1 MVKLFQALIVDPN
14 SDDVNALVN
23 DLEAT
28 KMFHR
33 PYTCDSLE
41 AAYQLLTTQE
51 IDLLFMEAEIKGKST
66 LDFISW
72 MPDHPPIIVISA
84 HAEYAVQCFDLK
96 VADFIQKPYT
106 VPRLYRAMNKALLAL
121 KSPDT
126 PKPAYTVQPE
136 RGNIYLK
143 MGRKTVRVY
152 LEDIQFFQPYG
163 IYVKVFT
170 KQGVLVANEKISK
183 IETQLLNSQFIRIH
197 KSSIVNVQQIT
208 RIETKTI
215 HVDKKQLPIGV
226 TYHDRVHATLKKLG
240 VEK

>member
-1 MVKLFQALIVDPN
+1 MVKLFQALIIDPN
-14 SDDVNALVN
+14 SEDVNALVN

-33 PYTCDSLE
+33 PYTCDNLE

-51 IDLLFMEAEIKGKST
+51 IDLIFMEAQIKGKST

-84 HAEYAVQCFDLK
+84 HPEYAVQCFDLK
-96 VADFIQKPYT
+96 VADFIEKPYT

-121 KSPDT
+121 KSPDS
-126 PKPAYTVQPE
+126 PKPSYTVQPE

-183 IETQLLNSQFIRIH
+183 IESQLLNSQFIRIH
-197 KSSIVNVQQIT
+197 KSSIVNV
-208 RIETKTI
+208 
-215 HVDKKQLPIGV
+215 
-226 TYHDRVHATLKKLG
+226 
-240 VEK
+240 